1 MKKRI
6 VSFLMALVMAVSLLP
21 VSAFAADGN
30 SPVSISYTVN
40 EDTVAAQVN
49 LTRFTGYLFEGDLI
63 ELPIY
68 QVTIPSN
75 AKEVTFVCANK
86 SIVSIVT
93 ADYDGVVNVNEGTSV
108 FDVSIFTKTRP
119 SENKWISPD
128 IASGYIGLNQS
139 YPLQSPNGTTITEL
153 LDVEDRKSVV

>member
-40 EDTVAAQVN
+40 EDTIAAQVN
-49 LTRFTGYLFEGDLI
+49 LTQFTGYLFDGEQLD
-63 ELPIY
+63 LPIY

-75 AKEVTFVCANK
+75 AKEVTFTCANT
-86 SIVSIVT
+86 SITDIVT
-93 ADYDGVVNVNEGTSV
+93 VEYVSFSKISNGQLTLQPGIFSNTNYFKNVC
-108 FDVSIFTKTRP
+108 IC
-119 SENKWISPD
+119 PD
-128 IASGYIGLNQS
+128 IADGMIDLN
-139 YPLQSPNGTTITEL
+139 
-153 LDVEDRKSVV
+153 K

>member
-6 VSFLMALVMAVSLLP
+6 VSFLLALVMAVSLLP

-49 LTRFTGYLFEGDLI
+49 LTKFTGYLFEGNLI

-86 SIVSIVT
+86 SIEIIAT
-93 ADYDGVVNVNEGTSV
+93 ASYDRTVNVNEGTSV
-108 FDVSIFTKTRP
+108 VDAGIFTKTRP
-119 SENKWISPD
+119 SENGWISPD
-128 IASGYIGLNQS
+128 IASGYIGLEQFF
-139 YPLQSPNGTTITEL
+139 PLQLPDDTTIAEL
-153 LDVEDRKSVV
+153 LDIEK